1 MKNTLQKFFITAVC
15 LLTARIANSA
25 NFQIGSSTR
34 SNQLS
39 TLIENTLTQ
48 RNDTLYYSRA
58 NQAAK
63 EVFAGN
69 RIPDDIFTILYDLE
83 ITTEIKNLIRRNS
96 SQNPQTDADT
106 YLSQYF
112 KNLTSKD
119 FSSQFLDPQTNES
132 SLSFFVELNQKVN
145 LKKDEDLILDIET
158 DDKDIIDYTA
168 YLKNINNTKANL
180 PEALALNSVKNVAIK
195 MITHLD
201 RQGHIKLFFY
211 PLAKNEEKHLLVFSG
226 KNDAGFAQKTI
237 TLNANNELVY
247 PNNELAK
254 MIGIIK
260 LCTKNKSCI
269 VDDAIWKN
277 FSKQIR
283 SENLERYLQDAIEDA
298 FSHDSKFYTI
308 YDSPM
313 GTIASGSV
321 MANALSIDSLDA
333 SLNELATT
341 DAKYQGIIVKKVYNN
356 NAVVSENSAEF
367 KFENASCLKGD
378 HEECLNKN
386 EAIYVHIP
394 DQFHDR
400 IISEVI
406 LAHRQNPADNRGTDS
421 FNPRTGAK
429 VMDQFPAFTSVQ
441 FFSEAYPYRY
451 AWRYWAGP
459 ASSPN
464 GGKYAEHKDDGDSE
478 FDNLYEWPL
487 KGHHGFNQ
495 KAKADRS
502 LLKAKYMRIVAD
514 GVDRAYVKSVTIKF
528 LMPKADQY
536 LDWSFTQT
544 KTDFGDP
551 ITMDRRSYGGGQKF
565 AGQFPGAIVID
576 RKSRVT
582 TNQTLPANW
591 SIPFGRGLIFNL
603 PAGKKFSTIEVAC
616 GDTHPDSVPNKDG
629 GTGSLG
635 ASRLTL
641 ILITKNGKEIL
652 TKGANLGP
660 QGVVTGAA
668 SDSTRVIQEGDQLQ
682 VLAEGDNAYIMA
694 IRVGLND

>member
-1 MKNTLQKFFITAVC
+1 MKNSLQKIFITAIC
-15 LLTARIANSA
+15 LLTARMANSA
-25 NFQIGSSTR
+25 HYQIGASTR
-34 SNQLS
+34 SDSLS

-48 RNDTLYYSRA
+48 RSDTLYYSRA

-69 RIPDDIFTILYDLE
+69 RIPDDIFAILHDKE
-83 ITTEIKNLIRRNS
+83 ITSEIKNLIRRNR
-96 SQNPQTDADT
+96 SQNPQVDADT

-112 KNLTSKD
+112 KNLSSTD
-119 FSSQFLDPQTNES
+119 FASQFLDPQSNES

-145 LKKDEDLILDIET
+145 LKKDADLILDIET
-158 DDKDIIDYTA
+158 DDKDIIDYSA

-180 PEALALNSVKNVAIK
+180 PEALALNSVKEVTIK
-195 MITHLD
+195 MLTHLD
-201 RQGHIKLFFY
+201 RQGDIKLFFY
-211 PLAKNEEKHLLVFSG
+211 PLEKNGEKHLLVFSG
-226 KNDAGFAQKTI
+226 KNDAGLAQKTI
-237 TLNANNELVY
+237 TINANNELVY
-247 PNNELAK
+247 PSNELANL
-254 MIGIIK
+254 IGILK

-269 VDDAIWKN
+269 VDDAIWKD

-298 FSHDSKFYTI
+298 FAHDSKFYTI
-308 YDSPM
+308 YDAPM
-313 GTIASGSV
+313 ATIASGTV
-321 MANALSIDSLDA
+321 MANALSNDILDS
-333 SLNELATT
+333 SVNQLATT
-341 DAKYQGIIVKKVYNN
+341 DAKYQGIIVKKVYSN
-356 NAVVSENSAEF
+356 NAVVSENSVEF
-367 KFENASCLKGD
+367 KFDNASCLKGD

-386 EAIYVHIP
+386 EAIYVRIP
-394 DQFHDR
+394 DQFQDR

-429 VMDQFPAFTSVQ
+429 VLDQFPAFTSVQ
-441 FFSEAYPYRY
+441 LFSQEYPYRF

-459 ASSPN
+459 SSSSN
-464 GGKYAEHKDDGDSE
+464 GGKYAEHKDNGDSE

-495 KAKADRS
+495 KAKADRN

-565 AGQFPGAIVID
+565 DGQFPGAIVID
-576 RKSRVT
+576 RKSRVI
-582 TNQTLPANW
+582 TNQTLPTNW
-591 SIPFGRGLIFNL
+591 SAPFGRGLIFNL
-603 PAGKKFSTIEVAC
+603 PVGKKFSTIEVAT
-616 GDTHPDSVPNKDG
+616 GDTHPDRMPNKDG

-641 ILITKNGKEIL
+641 ILITNNGIEIL
-652 TKGANLGP
+652 AKGANLGP

-668 SDSTRVIQEGDQLQ
+668 SDCSRVIQAGDQLQ